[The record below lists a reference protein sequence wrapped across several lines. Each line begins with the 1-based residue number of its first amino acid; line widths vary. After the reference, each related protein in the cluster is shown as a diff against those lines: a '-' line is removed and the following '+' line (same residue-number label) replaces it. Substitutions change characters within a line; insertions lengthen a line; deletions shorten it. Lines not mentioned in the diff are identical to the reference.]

1 MLRIALLRWFKW
13 LLTTYPLKK
22 RQLRLNH
29 LQYDYVWSY
38 ENNFL
43 DTPEGGWNNSL
54 PTECHLLIT
63 SANSL
68 DPDQARQNVGPVLDQ
83 NCSTLRWYSWNIF
96 FEKVDFEKKISR
108 RQKSLKIAIRGDG
121 KSPDQKVIDMQLQA
135 ANLVYI
141 FDVIILSVTA
151 NKSGRLT
158 VETSFLPLNSVFTLY
173 ICLPKI
179 IKISQRVLKLL
190 SAQASSYKV
199 HSREITYKSSKGE
212 QQFLNARHPLDLL
225 YIYTI
230 YYQNISKDIKVIER
244 TSFPL

>member
-1 MLRIALLRWFKW
+1 M
-13 LLTTYPLKK
+13 
-22 RQLRLNH
+22 
-29 LQYDYVWSY
+29 D
-38 ENNFL
+38 
-43 DTPEGGWNNSL
+43 
-54 PTECHLLIT
+54 
-63 SANSL
+63 
-68 DPDQARQNVGPVLDQ
+68 
-83 NCSTLRWYSWNIF
+83 
-96 FEKVDFEKKISR
+96 KII
-108 RQKSLKIAIRGDG
+108 LKIAIRGDG

-158 VETSFLPLNSVFTLY
+158 VETSFLPLNS
-173 ICLPKI
+173 
-179 IKISQRVLKLL
+179 
-190 SAQASSYKV
+190 QASSYKV

>member
-1 MLRIALLRWFKW
+1 MFLIWSSEGPFVQRSRTIFVEGI
-13 LLTTYPLKK
+13 K
-22 RQLRLNH
+22 RNKFSEIILN
-29 LQYDYVWSY
+29 
-38 ENNFL
+38 
-43 DTPEGGWNNSL
+43 
-54 PTECHLLIT
+54 
-63 SANSL
+63 
-68 DPDQARQNVGPVLDQ
+68 
-83 NCSTLRWYSWNIF
+83 
-96 FEKVDFEKKISR
+96 K
-108 RQKSLKIAIRGDG
+108 KIAIRGDG

-158 VETSFLPLNSVFTLY
+158 VETSFLPLNS
-173 ICLPKI
+173 
-179 IKISQRVLKLL
+179 
-190 SAQASSYKV
+190 QASSYKV

>member
-1 MLRIALLRWFKW
+1 MKTVYPTTNKVCGG
-13 LLTTYPLKK
+13 LTK
-22 RQLRLNH
+22 RYGLTDARTDAHTHRQR
-29 LQYDYVWSY
+29 
-38 ENNFL
+38 E
-43 DTPEGGWNNSL
+43 NSL
-54 PTECHLLIT
+54 PHHKQSLRGGINMQIFRYCNTCVKLLLQVDKTKTLIT
-63 SANSL
+63 NSSL
-68 DPDQARQNVGPVLDQ
+68 MKD
-83 NCSTLRWYSWNIF
+83 W
-96 FEKVDFEKKISR
+96 SR
-108 RQKSLKIAIRGDG
+108 KKIAIRGDG

-158 VETSFLPLNSVFTLY
+158 VETSFLPLNS
-173 ICLPKI
+173 
-179 IKISQRVLKLL
+179 
-190 SAQASSYKV
+190 QASSYKV

>member
-1 MLRIALLRWFKW
+1 MNFTHILQA
-13 LLTTYPLKK
+13 PLWYRSAWYRLAAFDPGPHVGCR
-22 RQLRLNH
+22 RQLSQKEREFYSSSLGRAP
-29 LQYDYVWSY
+29 
-38 ENNFL
+38 L
-43 DTPEGGWNNSL
+43 DHP
-54 PTECHLLIT
+54 
-63 SANSL
+63 
-68 DPDQARQNVGPVLDQ
+68 PDQVFSSESER
-83 NCSTLRWYSWNIF
+83 
-96 FEKVDFEKKISR
+96 E
-108 RQKSLKIAIRGDG
+108 KIAIRGDG

-158 VETSFLPLNSVFTLY
+158 VETSFLPLNS
-173 ICLPKI
+173 
-179 IKISQRVLKLL
+179 
-190 SAQASSYKV
+190 QASSYKV

>member
-1 MLRIALLRWFKW
+1 MWRKIK
-13 LLTTYPLKK
+13 
-22 RQLRLNH
+22 
-29 LQYDYVWSY
+29 
-38 ENNFL
+38 
-43 DTPEGGWNNSL
+43 
-54 PTECHLLIT
+54 LIQT
-63 SANSL
+63 FIE
-68 DPDQARQNVGPVLDQ
+68 VLVT
-83 NCSTLRWYSWNIF
+83 C
-96 FEKVDFEKKISR
+96 KI
-108 RQKSLKIAIRGDG
+108 KKIAIRGDG

-158 VETSFLPLNSVFTLY
+158 VETSFLPLNSS
-173 ICLPKI
+173 KG
-179 IKISQRVLKLL
+179 ISQRVLKLL

>member
-1 MLRIALLRWFKW
+1 MALKNFK
-13 LLTTYPLKK
+13 
-22 RQLRLNH
+22 
-29 LQYDYVWSY
+29 
-38 ENNFL
+38 
-43 DTPEGGWNNSL
+43 L
-54 PTECHLLIT
+54 P
-63 SANSL
+63 
-68 DPDQARQNVGPVLDQ
+68 PPPPPP
-83 NCSTLRWYSWNIF
+83 
-96 FEKVDFEKKISR
+96 KKIGR
-108 RQKSLKIAIRGDG
+108 GPNMALKITDLGTTLCLHRKMYYLPKFEAYIKIAIRGDG

-158 VETSFLPLNSVFTLY
+158 VETSFLPLNS
-173 ICLPKI
+173 
-179 IKISQRVLKLL
+179 
-190 SAQASSYKV
+190 QASSYKV
-199 HSREITYKSSKGE
+199 RSREITYKSSKGE